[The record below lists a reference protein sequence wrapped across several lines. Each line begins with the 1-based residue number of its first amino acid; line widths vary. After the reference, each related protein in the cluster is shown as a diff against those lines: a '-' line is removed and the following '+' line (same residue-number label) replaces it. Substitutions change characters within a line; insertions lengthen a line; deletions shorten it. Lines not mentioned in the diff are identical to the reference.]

1 MNSINAMGIA
11 VAVLVQCNEV
21 SDFDLSHPSCTAA
34 EKSKDWN
41 WQGSNPSL
49 VSLAEQLLLNKT
61 FLLFSI

>member
-21 SDFDLSHPSCTAA
+21 SDFDLSHLLAAA
-34 EKSKDWN
+34 EKSKDRN

-49 VSLAEQLLLNKT
+49 VSLAEQ
-61 FLLFSI
+61 